1 MYRIV
6 RKEALKPT
14 VILYEIE
21 APMVAKKAEPG
32 QFQALVG
39 NASDNLPCKIKFTLQ

>member
-21 APMVAKKAEPG
+21 APMVAKKAAVVIG
-32 QFQALVG
+32 GYRMARRIWQFQ
-39 NASDNLPCKIKFTLQ
+39 

>member
-21 APMVAKKAEPG
+21 APMVAKKAAARPVHHPARG
-32 QFQALVG
+32 
-39 NASDNLPCKIKFTLQ
+39 